1 MVGVTAKAELK
12 SLVGLAAVVKRGD
25 GQLII
30 VDETVHLYAP
40 EYIGTIIVIVLCIN
54 NVKHM
59 THDR

>member
-30 VDETVHLYAP
+30 VDKTDHLYAP
-40 EYIGTIIVIVLCIN
+40 EYIGTVLLKTYN
-54 NVKHM
+54 KN
-59 THDR
+59 